1 MRKADKGALAVTF
14 SVALTGLLICVA
26 IVYKGRDGLQSGYS
40 MHDLT
45 ALYQTSMLD
54 GDAPAALKVNGLP
67 LQMTS
72 ARKDGY

>member
-1 MRKADKGALAVTF
+1 
-14 SVALTGLLICVA
+14 
-26 IVYKGRDGLQSGYS
+26 

-72 ARKDGY
+72 TRKDGY